1 MSLKVAVL
9 GAGNGG
15 HAMAGHLALEGVRVS
30 VYNRSR
36 TRIAAMQERGG
47 VQVEGAVEGFGRV
60 NVATTNLAEALAHAE
75 LIMVAVPASA
85 HRALARGCA
94 PHLRD
99 GQVVVLNPGRTGG
112 ALEFAAT
119 LRAEGVAAQVSVA
132 ETQTLVYSCRMVGP
146 GRVRILSIKNRVL
159 LSALPATD
167 MEPVMDLVGQLYSEF
182 VPATNVLE
190 TGFNNIGA
198 VFHPSLMLFNANRI
212 EAGEAFYFYRDI
224 TPHLAHFLEA
234 VDGERL
240 AVARA
245 FGVRAESAGEWL
257 AHAYSGVSGHD
268 LYEKIRSVPA
278 YQKARAPVSLNDRYL
293 TEDVPTGL
301 VPIIAFAEVAGIS
314 VPISRSLV
322 CIACALLG
330 RDLWAEGRHLDK
342 VGLAGMSV
350 EEIINYVNTGDA

>member
-1 MSLKVAVL
+1 L

-15 HAMAGHLALEGVRVS
+15 HAMAGHLALQGVPVR
-30 VYNRSR
+30 VYNRSQA
-36 TRIAAMQERGG
+36 RIAAMQEQGG
-47 VQVEGAVEGFGRV
+47 VQVEGVAEGFGGIKA
-60 NVATTNLAEALAHAE
+60 ATTNLAEALADAK
-75 LIMVAVPASA
+75 LIMVTVPASA
-85 HRALARGCA
+85 HGELARACA

-119 LRAEGVAAQVSVA
+119 LRAENVTAQVSVA
-132 ETQTLVYSCRMVGP
+132 EAQTLVYSCRLVEP

-167 MEPVMDLVGQLYSEF
+167 TERVMELVGQIYAEF
-182 VPATNVLE
+182 VPAANVLE

-212 EAGEAFYFYRDI
+212 EAGEEFYFYRDI
-224 TPHLAHFLEA
+224 TPHLGRFLEA
-234 VDGERL
+234 IDEERL

-257 AHAYSGVSGHD
+257 AHAYSGVSGRD
-268 LYEKIRSVPA
+268 LYEEIRNVPA
-278 YQKARAPVSLNDRYL
+278 YQKAEAPTSLDDRYL

-301 VPIIAFAEVAGIS
+301 VPIVAFAEVAGVA

-322 CIACALLG
+322 HIACALLG
-330 RDLWAEGRHLDK
+330 RDLWAEGRRLDRL
-342 VGLAGMSV
+342 GLAGMSV
-350 EEIINYVNTGDA
+350 EGIIHYVNYLYTEEVTK